1 MTLLITGLVLFLG
14 IHSTRIFADDARTR
28 FIAQRGERTWKGLFS
43 LVSAIGIGLI
53 VWGYGQARQ
62 QPVVLWASPAWM
74 RHVAMALTLVAF
86 VFITAAYV
94 PFNGIKARLHHPMI
108 LGTKTWALAHLLANN
123 TLADVLLF
131 GGFLVWAVLS
141 FRAARAR
148 DRAGNVSYPPGNMS
162 ATVRTIVVG
171 LFVWAGFAFWAHG
184 YVTGVSLQARAGDPY
199 PVRITEMC
207 SVPLSGNHTS
217 PGRPRI

>member
-14 IHSTRIFADDARTR
+14 IHSARIFAEGARTR
-28 FIAQRGERTWKGLFS
+28 FIAERGEATWKILFS

-62 QPVVLWASPAWM
+62 QPVVLWSSPAWT
-74 RHVAMALTLVAF
+74 RHVAFALTLVAF
-86 VFITAAYV
+86 VLLTAAYV
-94 PFNGIKARLHHPMI
+94 PFNGIKARLHHPMV

-141 FRAARAR
+141 FRAARTR
-148 DRAGNVSYPPGNMS
+148 DRAGNVSYAPGNLS
-162 ATVRTIVVG
+162 ATVRTIIVG
-171 LFVWAGFAFWAHG
+171 VFVWAGFAFWAHG
-184 YVTGVSLQARAGDPY
+184 YVTGVALAAGTADGY
-199 PVRITEMC
+199 AVRITEMV
-207 SVPLSGNHTS
+207 SVPLSGSHTS
-217 PGRPRI
+217 PGRPRT

>member
-1 MTLLITGLVLFLG
+1 MARRGSNRSLWIT
-14 IHSTRIFADDARTR
+14 
-28 FIAQRGERTWKGLFS
+28 
-43 LVSAIGIGLI
+43 
-53 VWGYGQARQ
+53 
-62 QPVVLWASPAWM
+62 PAWM

-86 VFITAAYV
+86 ALITAYGV
-94 PFNGIKARLHHPMI
+94 PLASSTTIQMI
-108 LGTKTWALAHLLANN
+108 LHQDRALAHLLPNN
-123 TLADVLLF
+123 TPPTCCCSAAS
-131 GGFLVWAVLS
+131 VWAVLS

-148 DRAGNVSYPPGNMS
+148 DRAGNVSYPLGNMS

-184 YVTGVSLQARAGDPY
+184 YVTGVSLVAAGADPY
-199 PVRITEMC
+199 AVRITEMV